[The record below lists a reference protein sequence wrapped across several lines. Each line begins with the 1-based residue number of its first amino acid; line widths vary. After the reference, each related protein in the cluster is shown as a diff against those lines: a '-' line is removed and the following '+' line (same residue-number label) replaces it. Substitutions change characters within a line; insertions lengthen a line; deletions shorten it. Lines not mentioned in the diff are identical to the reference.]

1 MLNAAR
7 RLAQR
12 GDWHRL
18 AEKITNAPREDQPQ
32 RAQFERE
39 VQALMQALAA
49 TGAFQAGTAVRRA
62 HALIREHIA
71 FMPRDRAMDADVR
84 RMCDLVASGALTRT
98 P

>member
-1 MLNAAR
+1 
-7 RLAQR
+7 
-12 GDWHRL
+12 
-18 AEKITNAPREDQPQ
+18 
-32 RAQFERE
+32 
-39 VQALMQALAA
+39 LAA